1 MRFIKNDRFC
11 SFCAGFFC
19 KGSLQSSL
27 KRLEHQWVVPK
38 TNHKAG
44 KFSTNALSEFLARNL
59 RPRKV
64 LGINR
69 DIKGLSRV
77 KHKESVRKNSIL
89 QFRDLKSAFETQTKD
104 HRVNHKGSQI
114 GLVSSLHLLG
124 TKKCQRFL
132 SLLHEIKVE
141 FDLPR
146 IAEKSAPKG
155 T

>member
-1 MRFIKNDRFC
+1 MIDFVLLCGLF
-11 SFCAGFFC
+11 
-19 KGSLQSSL
+19 LQGIIVLFL

-44 KFSTNALSEFLARNL
+44 KISTNALSEFLARNL

-104 HRVNHKGSQI
+104 CQVNHKGS
-114 GLVSSLHLLG
+114 
-124 TKKCQRFL
+124 
-132 SLLHEIKVE
+132 
-141 FDLPR
+141 
-146 IAEKSAPKG
+146 
-155 T
+155 